1 MKDAGVY
8 IRRPTLTFFCELDAE
23 ALETLFADDRVIEH
37 LRALNASIS
46 MGIRD
51 FDDRRV
57 AVVRRL
63 NEAGVPLVA
72 WLLLP
77 EAQGY
82 WFNLDNAFQAV
93 NYYFD
98 FRTWT
103 EVHALQWA
111 RIGLD
116 IEPDIREMARLL
128 DGELG
133 VLPVIARRLV
143 NGQRFYYARALYAVL
158 VDQIRADG
166 YLVDSYHFPFIVDER
181 RVGSS
186 LLQRAAG
193 LVDIPSDREVLMLY
207 SSFMRPWGHAVL
219 WNYAPDAQS
228 VGVGVTGGGVELPD
242 AKQIAPLDWEEL
254 ARDLRLAQTW
264 SDDVHIFSLE
274 GAVQQGFLERLR
286 DFDWDAQVVPP
297 LDEARRVARLRAWFR
312 AMLWCSKYPG
322 VLTASLLGLLWLL
335 RHLRRKDEET
345 S

>member
-1 MKDAGVY
+1 
-8 IRRPTLTFFCELDAE
+8 LTFFCELDAE
-23 ALETLFADDRVIEH
+23 ALEALFENDQIIEH
-37 LRALNASIS
+37 LCALNASVS

-82 WFNLDNAFQAV
+82 WFNLDNAQQAV
-93 NYYFD
+93 HYYFD
-98 FRTWT
+98 FRSWT
-103 EVHALQWA
+103 EEHALQWA

-128 DGELG
+128 EGELG
-133 VLPVIARRLV
+133 VLPTIVRRLL
-143 NGQRFYYARALYAVL
+143 NGQRFRYAHALYAVL

-166 YLVDSYHFPFIVDER
+166 YPVDSYHIPFIVDER

-186 LLQRAAG
+186 LLQRTTG
-193 LVDIPSDREVLMLY
+193 LVNIPSDREVLMLY

-219 WNYAPDAQS
+219 WSYAPDAQS
-228 VGVGVTGGGVELPD
+228 IGVGITGGGVDLLD
-242 AKQIAPLDWEEL
+242 AKQIAPLNWDEL

-286 DFDWDAQVVPP
+286 DFDWDTPVAPP
-297 LDEARRVARLRAWFR
+297 LDKARRVAHIRSWARAV
-312 AMLWCSKYPG
+312 LWCSKYPG
-322 VLTASLLGLLWLL
+322 VIAAGLLGLVWLL
-335 RHLRRKDEET
+335 SRWRHNGEET
-345 S
+345 